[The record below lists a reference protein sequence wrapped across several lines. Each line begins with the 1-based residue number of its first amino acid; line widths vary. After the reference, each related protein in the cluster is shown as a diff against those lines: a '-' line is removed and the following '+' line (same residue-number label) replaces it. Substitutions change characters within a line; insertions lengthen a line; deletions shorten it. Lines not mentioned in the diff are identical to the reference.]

1 MLVAVVVV
9 ALQVASWYR
18 NGEWEDY
25 RLSTISNILKGGYN
39 VRYVTARSDMLATEL
54 TFKQMIVDWLLDIP
68 VVAALLVV
76 VVVHLACYCYLA
88 SLEKRAS
95 NH

>member
-1 MLVAVVVV
+1 MSVAGTVF
-9 ALQVASWYR
+9 ASQLASWYR

-25 RLSTISNILKGGYN
+25 RLSTIFDILSHN
-39 VRYVTARSDMLATEL
+39 VRYVTAGSNTLANES
-54 TFKQMIVDWLLDIP
+54 TFKQMIVDRLLGIP

-76 VVVHLACYCYLA
+76 VAVHLAFYCYLA
-88 SLEKRAS
+88 GIEKRAS